1 MAKVWSKRFDNS
13 LNPFIEKFNASIS
26 FDKKLILE
34 DLDCSIAHAKM
45 LGKTQ
50 VLSSSETVKIIN
62 GLEKIKVEY
71 LEGEFSPSFPSE
83 DIHYC
88 IEEKLISLI
97 GETGKKL
104 HTGRSRNDQVGT
116 DIRLWLRKE
125 IDNLQILINDLQKSL
140 LNLAKSNI
148 YTLIPGYTHMQRAQP
163 LSLAHHLLAYIEMF
177 QRDRDRLQEV
187 RSRVN
192 ISPLGAA
199 ALAGTKIKIDRQF
212 TASQLGFENIYKN
225 SIDAVSDRDFCIE
238 FVSAS
243 ALVMSHLSKISEE
256 IILWVTDEFSFAK
269 LTDKCATGSSL
280 MPQKKNPDVPELIR
294 GKTGR
299 VYGHLQALL
308 TMVKGVPLAYNK
320 DFQEDKESI
329 FDTAETISSCIK
341 AMTILVNE
349 GIEFNINNLSDSV
362 ENDFSNATDLAD
374 YLVGKNVPF
383 RTAYQ
388 VVGEIVKYCLEKKI
402 LFKNLQI
409 DEFKKFHPAFNEDLY
424 EEIEPFNVVKAR
436 TSEGGTGFIQVEK
449 EVNNWEKRLLV

>member
-13 LNPFIEKFNASIS
+13 LNPFIEKFNASIG

-34 DLDCSIAHAKM
+34 DLECSIAHAKM

-50 VLSSSETVKIIN
+50 VLSSFETSQIVN
-62 GLEKIKVEY
+62 GLETIKNEF
-71 LEGEFSPSFPSE
+71 LEGKFSPGPPSE

-88 IEEKLISLI
+88 IEDKLISLI
-97 GETGKKL
+97 GEIGKKL

-125 IDNLQILINDLQKSL
+125 IDNLDNLIADLQKSFF
-140 LNLAKSNI
+140 NLAKSNV

-163 LSLAHHLLAYIEMF
+163 LSLAHHLLAYLEMF
-177 QRDRDRLQEV
+177 QRDRNRFQEV

-192 ISPLGAA
+192 TCPLGAA
-199 ALAGTKIKIDRQF
+199 ALAGTKIKIDRNF
-212 TASQLGFENIYKN
+212 TATELGFTKIYNN

-238 FVSAS
+238 FVSAA
-243 ALVMSHLSKISEE
+243 ALAMSHLSKISEE

-308 TMVKGVPLAYNK
+308 TMVKGIPLAYNK
-320 DFQEDKESI
+320 DFQEDKEPL
-329 FDTAETISSCIK
+329 FDTVETISSCIK

-349 GIEFNINNLSDSV
+349 GMEFNISNLSHSV

-374 YLVGKNVPF
+374 YLVGKKVPF

-388 VVGEIVKYCLEKKI
+388 VVGEIVKYCLERKI
-402 LFKNLQI
+402 LFKDLKI
-409 DEFKKFHPAFNEDLY
+409 DELKKFHAEFDEDVFSNL
-424 EEIEPFNVVKAR
+424 EPLNVVKSR
-436 TSEGGTGFIQVEK
+436 NSEGGTGFIQAEK
-449 EVNNWEKRLLV
+449 EINKKKKKLFF